1 MRAFLP
7 INPSIYLSLVEEGF
21 QLPSTYTFYKL
32 LTTLPFTLAIYIRTL
47 PMGEKPCLSRKALL
61 P

>member
-1 MRAFLP
+1 VRAFLP
-7 INPSIYLSLVEEGF
+7 IYMPIYLYLAEEGF

-32 LTTLPFTLAIYIRTL
+32 LTTLPFTLAIYLRTL

>member
-1 MRAFLP
+1 M
-7 INPSIYLSLVEEGF
+7 SIYLSLAEEGF

-32 LTTLPFTLAIYIRTL
+32 LTTLPFTLAIYLRTL